1 MAAESKY
8 SYELIA
14 DIHDMDFNGVAK
26 TSAVLRYIQTAAQ
39 NQLTENGLSYD
50 NLYSRGLAFII
61 SRMKLEIYKP
71 ISVLISAH
79 EDEAL
84 AIISPSRSSV

>member
-50 NLYSRGLAFII
+50 NL
-61 SRMKLEIYKP
+61 
-71 ISVLISAH
+71 
-79 EDEAL
+79 
-84 AIISPSRSSV
+84 